1 MHLPDLYDSY
11 SILDRQRRKRAR
23 RTSLYRGGAKR
34 VIDVSLVLIALPLV
48 APLLAILA
56 LLVARDGHSPFYWNR
71 RVGRGGRVFHMLKLR
86 TMVPDADCKLKDHLD
101 NCPEA
106 AAEWSYS
113 QKLRN
118 DPRVTRLGRFLRKS
132 SLDELPQIWN
142 VLRGDMSLVGPRPI
156 MPNQAPLY
164 PGTAYFDLRPGLTGP
179 WQVSDRHESAFVKR
193 AEFDARYEA
202 ELSLATD
209 ARLILRTVGVVLR
222 GTGC

>member
-1 MHLPDLYDSY
+1 M
-11 SILDRQRRKRAR
+11 
-23 RTSLYRGGAKR
+23 
-34 VIDVSLVLIALPLV
+34 IDVSLVLISLPLV
-48 APLLAILA
+48 APMLAILA

-86 TMVPDADCKLKDHLD
+86 TMVPDADRKLQEHLD
-101 NCPEA
+101 NCPAA

-118 DPRVTRLGRFLRKS
+118 DPRVTRVGRFLRKC

-164 PGTAYFDLRPGLTGP
+164 PGTAYFNLRPGLTGP

-193 AEFDARYEA
+193 AEYDARYEA

-209 ARLILRTVGVVLR
+209 TRLIVRTLGVVMR

>member
-11 SILDRQRRKRAR
+11 SILDRQRRNRAR
-23 RTSLYRGGAKR
+23 RTGLYRGGVKR
-34 VIDVSLVLIALPLV
+34 MIDVSLVLISLPLV
-48 APLLAILA
+48 APMLAILA

-86 TMVPDADCKLKDHLD
+86 TMVPDADRKLQEHLD
-101 NCPEA
+101 NCPAA

-118 DPRVTRLGRFLRKS
+118 DPRVTRVGRFLRKC

-164 PGTAYFDLRPGLTGP
+164 PGTAYFNLRPGLTGP

-193 AEFDARYEA
+193 AEYDARYEA

-209 ARLILRTVGVVLR
+209 TRLIVRTLGVVMR